1 MIELTRRKTEPVTQG
16 LLSQNA
22 ASGGLLGIV
31 LVLALAVVVAA
42 VAWPA
47 TMPWSFLALAGGAV
61 LLYWSVRWEITLWA
75 WIWVLSYGL
84 LDWPQWRIESSAFF
98 TMTVPRFI
106 FLVAMLAFGFY
117 FLLHKE
123 RLRYD
128 RAVIWVMLAF
138 LVYCAIS
145 ATITGWVAATMPS
158 PARGAPY
165 FRFLGPI
172 FFPFLIFFCVYNCTR
187 DEKQIR
193 RLLILLSIYGWYAL
207 YIGYLQY
214 AAIRGLD
221 SARSL
226 IWPAYINDPNL
237 LLGHH
242 FDRARGAF
250 YASNPQANLL
260 LLLFYA
266 DLFLIRRMGVP
277 KTRCIGF
284 WGSLRG
290 PYRIALI
297 IQAVLIPPAIFFT
310 GLRAAYLSFAVC
322 GIVWC
327 LWGCKGRL
335 GKTKLAMAFLVAA
348 LAIIM
353 FWGNIAQRGRAP
365 SVGGAPARIEHLR
378 TERATGGVAQTGPI
392 ITRMVLLAKTLD
404 MVEISPLVG
413 VGFGHFAEAD
423 KKINRDPTSLGAR
436 SSAVTPISTPA
447 NLFAVMAAE
456 TGIIGLSLLVA
467 IFILIYRQSLQ
478 LYRRLPSEREALLS
492 KDFVVVF
499 WVAMTVYLVD
509 ATFVDILWDV
519 PSNGLFWAFAGLMVG
534 YNRLM
539 QSGAQNQPDLS
550 VASLNQE

>member
-1 MIELTRRKTEPVTQG
+1 MTELTRRKTELATPT
-16 LLSQNA
+16 LLSRNT
-22 ASGGLLGIV
+22 ASGGVLWIV
-31 LVLALAVVVAA
+31 IALVLAVVATA
-42 VAWPA
+42 IAYPA
-47 TMPWSFLALAGGAV
+47 TMPWSLLALAGAAV
-61 LLYWSVRWEITLWA
+61 LLYWSIRWEITLWA

-84 LDWPQWRIESSAFF
+84 LDWPQWRLESSGFF

-106 FLVAMLAFGFY
+106 FLVAMLAFGLY
-117 FLLHKE
+117 FLLHKAS
-123 RLRYD
+123 LRYD
-128 RAVIWVMLAF
+128 RAVLWVMLAF
-138 LVYCAIS
+138 LVYCAVS
-145 ATITGWVAATMPS
+145 ATATGWVAATMPY

-172 FFPFLIFFCVYNCTR
+172 LFPFLMFFCVYNCTR

-214 AAIRGLD
+214 AAIRGFEG
-221 SARSL
+221 ARSF

-250 YASNPQANLL
+250 NASNPQANLL

-266 DLFLIRRMGVP
+266 DLFLIRR
-277 KTRCIGF
+277 I
-284 WGSLRG
+284 RG
-290 PYRIALI
+290 PYRLALI

-327 LWGCKGRL
+327 IWGCKGRL
-335 GKTKLAMAFLVAA
+335 GKTKLAIVSLTIVLV
-348 LAIIM
+348 IM
-353 FWGNIAQRGRAP
+353 LFWENIVRKGVAP
-365 SVGGAPARIEHLR
+365 SVGGAPAKVEHLR
-378 TERATGGVAQTGPI
+378 TERATGGIAQTGPI
-392 ITRMVLLAKTLD
+392 ISRMVLLAKTWE
-404 MVEISPLVG
+404 MVVRHPLAG

-423 KKINRDPTSLGAR
+423 KTIDRDPSSLSAR
-436 SSAVTPISTPA
+436 SGAVTPTSTPA
-447 NLFAVMAAE
+447 NLFAVIAAE
-456 TGIIGLSLLVA
+456 TGIMGLLLLVA
-467 IFILIYRQSLQ
+467 IFILIYRQSFH
-478 LYRRLPSEREALLS
+478 LYRRLPPGPDSPLS

-499 WVAMTVYLVD
+499 WIAMVVYLVD
-509 ATFVDILWDV
+509 ATFVDTLWDI

-539 QSGAQNQPDLS
+539 ELRQSDQAGIPVAALS
-550 VASLNQE
+550 VENRACHGDALASRE

>member
-1 MIELTRRKTEPVTQG
+1 MIELTRRKTEPGTPR
-16 LLSQNA
+16 LLSRNTS
-22 ASGGLLGIV
+22 SGGLLWIV
-31 LVLALAVVVAA
+31 LAMVLAA
-42 VAWPA
+42 VAVAIAYPS
-47 TMPWSFLALAGGAV
+47 TMPWSFLALAGGAI
-61 LLYWSVRWEITLWA
+61 LLYWSIRWEITLWA

-84 LDWPQWRIESSAFF
+84 LDWPQWRLESATFF
-98 TMTVPRFI
+98 TMSVPRFI
-106 FLVAMLAFGFY
+106 FLAAALAFGLY
-117 FLLHKE
+117 FLLRRV

-128 RAVIWVMLAF
+128 RAVLWVMLAM

-145 ATITGWVAATMPS
+145 ATLTGWVAGTMGP

-172 FFPFLIFFCVYNCTR
+172 LFPFIMFFCVYNCTR

-193 RLLILLSIYGWYAL
+193 RLLIFLSIYGWYAL

-214 AAIRGLD
+214 AAIRGFD
-221 SARSL
+221 GARSL

-250 YASNPQANLL
+250 NASNPQANFL

-266 DLFLIRRMGVP
+266 NLFLIRR
-277 KTRCIGF
+277 I
-284 WGSLRG
+284 RG
-290 PYRIALI
+290 PYRAALI
-297 IQAVLIPPAIFFT
+297 IQTILIPPAIFFT

-335 GKTKLAMAFLVAA
+335 GKTKLALATLVTI
-348 LAIIM
+348 LAVAM
-353 FWGNIAQRGRAP
+353 FWENITQRSRAAAVGR
-365 SVGGAPARIEHLR
+365 PADVSRLR
-378 TERATGGVAQTGPI
+378 TGRATGGVAQIGPI
-392 ITRMVLLAKTLD
+392 ESRIVLLYRAKDLL
-404 MVEISPLVG
+404 MHRPLTG
-413 VGFGHFAEAD
+413 VGFGHYLEAD
-423 KKINRDPTSLGAR
+423 KEIKRDPASFGAR
-436 SSAVTPISTPA
+436 TGAITPISTPA

-456 TGIIGLSLLVA
+456 TGVIGLAILVT

-478 LYRRLPSEREALLS
+478 LYRRLSSGQETLLS

-499 WVAMTVYLVD
+499 WIAMVVYLVD

-534 YNRLM
+534 YNRLTE
-539 QSGAQNQPDLS
+539 SRAQNQPDLS
-550 VASLNQE
+550 VATPVALNQE

>member
-1 MIELTRRKTEPVTQG
+1 MTELTRRNTEVITPR
-16 LLSQNA
+16 LLSRNA
-22 ASGGLLGIV
+22 ASGGLLWIV
-31 LVLALAVVVAA
+31 LVLVLAA
-42 VAWPA
+42 VAVAVAYPA

-75 WIWVLSYGL
+75 WVWVLSYGL
-84 LDWPQWRIESSAFF
+84 LDWPQWRMESSAFF

-106 FLVAMLAFGFY
+106 FLVAMLAFGLY
-117 FLLHKE
+117 FLLHKG

-128 RAVIWVMLAF
+128 RAILWVMLAL

-145 ATITGWVAATMPS
+145 ATLTGWVAETMPS

-214 AAIRGLD
+214 AAIRGFEG
-221 SARSL
+221 ARAL
-226 IWPAYINDPNL
+226 IWPAFINDPNL

-250 YASNPQANLL
+250 NASNPQANLL

-266 DLFLIRRMGVP
+266 DLFLIRR
-277 KTRCIGF
+277 I
-284 WGSLRG
+284 RG

-335 GKTKLAMAFLVAA
+335 GKTKLAIASLTVA
-348 LAIIM
+348 LAVIM
-353 FWGNIAQRGRAP
+353 FWGNIARRGRAP
-365 SVGGAPARIEHLR
+365 SAGGAPARTEHLR

-392 ITRMVLLAKTLD
+392 ISRMVLLAKTWEML
-404 MVEISPLVG
+404 VRYPLAG

-423 KKINRDPTSLGAR
+423 KKIDRDPSSLSAR
-436 SSAVTPISTPA
+436 SGTVTPISTPA

-456 TGIIGLSLLVA
+456 TGIMGLSLLVA

-478 LYRRLPSEREALLS
+478 LYRRLRSGSETLLS

-499 WVAMTVYLVD
+499 WIAMTVYLVD

-539 QSGAQNQPDLS
+539 ESRHSDQAGIP
-550 VASLNQE
+550 VTASLVEDRE